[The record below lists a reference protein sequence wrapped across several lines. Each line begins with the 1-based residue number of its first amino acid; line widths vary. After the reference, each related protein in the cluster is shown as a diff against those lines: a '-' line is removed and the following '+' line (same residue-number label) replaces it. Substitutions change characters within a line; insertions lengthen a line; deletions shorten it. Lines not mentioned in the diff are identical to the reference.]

1 MATHTR
7 QQSSSKRPL
16 PAHARPSKPAPLSRR
31 SNSYGASKKA
41 VPLHKKEEEIED
53 EDLMATSFL
62 QFWYD
67 PPYCSCSCS

>member
-7 QQSSSKRPL
+7 QLSHTKRPL
-16 PAHARPSKPAPLSRR
+16 SVHARPSKPAPLSKR
-31 SNSYGASKKA
+31 SHSHGASKKA

-62 QFWYD
+62 QYWYD
-67 PPYCSCSCS
+67 